1 LLIDQ
6 CSGKTGTECM
16 KPPAGSTPGGTD
28 ASGSAGSEDDAKMFV
43 TPGRNGYAVQIFR
56 SFFGSTGRGPYGNYP

>member
-1 LLIDQ
+1 
-6 CSGKTGTECM
+6 M